1 MSNVLINHVM
11 NYILINVLNVNYIV
25 NYVLINTLNVNHVLI
40 QSHSV
45 THCCITVI
53 SVRMVHSI
61 FKELKNVQ

>member
-40 QSHSV
+40 QPL
-45 THCCITVI
+45 ITAV
-53 SVRMVHSI
+53 
-61 FKELKNVQ
+61 FTLL